1 VLLLHGLTSNHW
13 ANMDWALK
21 LAEMGLCSLLVEA
34 PQHGKRSLSGAPDMG
49 VRAHSPLPSDRKWFL
64 ELMEGF
70 AVDCV
75 SVLDWAEAQDAIDS
89 VPGFGLIGA
98 SLGGSAAMMLMHTE
112 ERIAAGVNV
121 IGGVDLAWR
130 LTGYPPGPQRE
141 AVLVTFDDEM
151 REKLDALDPSRNQ
164 EGIPPRALM
173 LAHGGKDD
181 VFPVD
186 SALAFTETMQ
196 GLYAAHGIPERFS
209 AGIAPALGHE
219 INDKMADA
227 ALRWVAHFL
236 NV

>member
-1 VLLLHGLTSNHW
+1 
-13 ANMDWALK
+13 
-21 LAEMGLCSLLVEA
+21 
-34 PQHGKRSLSGAPDMG
+34 
-49 VRAHSPLPSDRKWFL
+49 
-64 ELMEGF
+64 MEGF